1 MNRLKALIKKYLTP
15 VTIML
20 IPHNQKKPLR
30 LNMPMAGLFAAGIFS
45 LVGIVYILSTIA
57 YAFEYQRMKVALNYY
72 SAQFLEVQE
81 MMSELKK
88 SEEEFRR
95 LFSVKKKEE
104 VLENFEAVDGGSID
118 VEVLKSQLT
127 LSMNKVEEIR
137 RYLSTQKDI
146 YEATP
151 KGLPAGGRISSGY
164 GMRIHPITRRMDFHS
179 GLDIVASAGDPV
191 YATAMGVVSF
201 AGLNHGNGNLVVLEH
216 GHNYSTIYAHNKKIF
231 VKAGQVVKRG
241 ALIASIGSTGIS
253 TGPHL
258 HYEIWKYG
266 KSINPEA
273 FTKVN

>member
-20 IPHNQKKPLR
+20 IPHDQKMPLR
-30 LNMPMAGLFAAGIFS
+30 LKLPMAGIFAAGIFS
-45 LVGIVYILSTIA
+45 LVGVAYILSTIA
-57 YAFEYQRMKVALNYY
+57 YAFEYQRMKEALNYY
-72 SAQFLEVQE
+72 STQFLEVQE
-81 MMSELKK
+81 TMSALKK

-104 VLENFEAVDGGSID
+104 VLENFEAADGGSID
-118 VEVLKSQLT
+118 VDILKSQIA

-137 RYLSTQKDI
+137 SYLSTQKDI

-151 KGLPAGGRISSGY
+151 KGLPTKGHISSGY
-164 GMRIHPITRRMDFHS
+164 GIRIHPISKRRDFHS
-179 GLDIVASAGDPV
+179 GLDIMASSGEPV
-191 YATAMGVVSF
+191 YATAKGVVSF
-201 AGLNHGNGNLVVLEH
+201 AGLNHGNGNLVVIEH
-216 GHNYSTIYAHNKKIF
+216 GQGYSTIYAHNKKIF
-231 VKAGQVVKRG
+231 VKAGHVVKRG
-241 ALIASIGSTGIS
+241 DLIATIGSTGIS

-266 KSINPEA
+266 KSINPNP